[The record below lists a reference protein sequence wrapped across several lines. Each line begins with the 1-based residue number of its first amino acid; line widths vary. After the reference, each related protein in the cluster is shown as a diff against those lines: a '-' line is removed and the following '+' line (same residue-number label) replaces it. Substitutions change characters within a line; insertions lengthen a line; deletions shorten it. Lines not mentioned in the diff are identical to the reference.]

1 VRDSHRDRDSHGDPG
16 PGRPGP
22 GVGEPGPPA
31 SSDKLNLKDRDGHG
45 FQRPGTWTITGTD
58 SSFDHDRKL
67 DYRDQYRHGHG
78 DRHDY

>member
-1 VRDSHRDRDSHGDPG
+1 VSVAVIPGPQCVTVTVTVHDSHGDPG
-16 PGRPGP
+16 PRWPGRPGP

-58 SSFDHDRKL
+58 FDHDPT
-67 DYRDQYRHGHG
+67 QT
-78 DRHDY
+78 